1 MIKKIFAFVSLS
13 LFSLTACGTESET
26 LISPAVNSSVSSYSE
41 TKSDKNIDAKLYAF
55 INSVSKIGVTLN
67 NKQLETI
74 AIQRHLKTSG
84 KFASRPAVNLTS
96 EKNLQVHFDKH
107 KKEFPKIKT
116 KEDYLKAAID
126 FHNSKSP
133 TANYYF
139 DTTSFDK
146 GYQSNV
152 VKYDSKTHELS
163 ALRSDGDITTY
174 YTSDEPSPKRF
185 VLVPEDFK
193 Y

>member
-1 MIKKIFAFVSLS
+1 MIKKIFAFVGLS
-13 LFSLTACGTESET
+13 LFTLTACGTDNESIT
-26 LISPAVNSSVSSYSE
+26 APSINSSVSTFSE
-41 TKSDKNIDAKLYAF
+41 ELTQDKAILPF
-55 INSVSKIGVTLN
+55 INNVGKIGVKLN
-67 NKQLETI
+67 NDQLRTI
-74 AIQRHLKTSG
+74 SLQRHLKTSG
-84 KFASRPAVNLTS
+84 KFASRPAADLTS

-107 KKEFPKIKT
+107 KKEFSKIKT
-116 KEDYLKAAID
+116 KEEYLKAAID
-126 FHNSKSP
+126 FHNSKAA
-133 TANYYF
+133 TAKYYF
-139 DTTSFDK
+139 DTTSFAK

-174 YTSDEPSPKRF
+174 YTSDEPSSKRF